1 MKKKEDL
8 YYKFMFTSLKRII
21 KFGWNNFYRNKGLS
35 FSSTFIMTIA
45 ILLIVSLLFF
55 REASQF
61 FISYIQE
68 KVDISVSFNLNIDEE
83 KIFEVK
89 NELLKM
95 EEIRNIEY
103 SSQEEELENFKQKH
117 QDDEILMRS
126 LEEAQLFNPFPL
138 PAVLNIKAWSADQ
151 YEQIVESLEDEKYR
165 NIIYY
170 IDYHDRRLIIERV
183 FIATERTNQ
192 IVIIISSI
200 LILIAILIIFTT
212 TKLAILHQKE
222 EIIVQRLVGASNWFI
237 RSPFLIQGMIS
248 GFFAA
253 LISFLIPVTAIYF
266 WGQEIN
272 ALFPKFFWDGD
283 VSAYFFDRIF
293 LIFLVQVVIGV
304 GLGIISSA
312 IAVRKYLKV

>member
-126 LEEAQLFNPFPL
+126 LEEAKLFNPFPL

-183 FIATERTNQ
+183 FSITKWINQ
-192 IVIIISSI
+192 IFIILSSI
-200 LILIAILIIFTT
+200 FILIAILITFNTI
-212 TKLAILHQKE
+212 KLTILNQKE
-222 EIIVQRLVGASNWFI
+222 ELIIQRLVGASNWFI
-237 RSPFLIQGMIS
+237 SGPFLIQGIIS
-248 GFFAA
+248 GFFAS
-253 LISFLIPVTAIYF
+253 LISFLISLGFVYLLEFQIESLFFEFNIFSYF
-266 WGQEIN
+266 LNQAFI
-272 ALFPKFFWDGD
+272 
-283 VSAYFFDRIF
+283 
-293 LIFLVQVVIGV
+293 IFLVQVIIGIT
-304 GLGIISSA
+304 LGIISSVIA
-312 IAVRKYLKV
+312 IRKYLKA

>member
-183 FIATERTNQ
+183 FSITKWINQ
-192 IVIIISSI
+192 IFIILSSI
-200 LILIAILIIFTT
+200 FILIAILITFNTI
-212 TKLAILHQKE
+212 KLTILNQKE
-222 EIIVQRLVGASNWFI
+222 ELIIQRLVGASNWFI
-237 RSPFLIQGMIS
+237 SGPFLIQGIIS
-248 GFFAA
+248 GFFAS
-253 LISFLIPVTAIYF
+253 LISFLISLGFVYLLEFQIESLFFEFNIFSYF
-266 WGQEIN
+266 LNQAFI
-272 ALFPKFFWDGD
+272 
-283 VSAYFFDRIF
+283 
-293 LIFLVQVVIGV
+293 IFLVQVIIGIT
-304 GLGIISSA
+304 LGIISSIIA
-312 IAVRKYLKV
+312 IRKYLKA

>member
-1 MKKKEDL
+1 
-8 YYKFMFTSLKRII
+8 MFTSLKRII

-183 FIATERTNQ
+183 FSITKWINQ
-192 IVIIISSI
+192 IFIILSSI
-200 LILIAILIIFTT
+200 FILIAILITFNTI
-212 TKLAILHQKE
+212 KLTILNQKE
-222 EIIVQRLVGASNWFI
+222 ELIIQRLVGASNWFI
-237 RSPFLIQGMIS
+237 SGPFLIQGIIS
-248 GFFAA
+248 GFFAS
-253 LISFLIPVTAIYF
+253 LISFLISLGFVYLLEFQIESLFFEFNIFSYF
-266 WGQEIN
+266 LNQAFI
-272 ALFPKFFWDGD
+272 
-283 VSAYFFDRIF
+283 
-293 LIFLVQVVIGV
+293 IFLVQVIIGIT
-304 GLGIISSA
+304 LGIISSIIA
-312 IAVRKYLKV
+312 IRKYLKA

>member
-1 MKKKEDL
+1 
-8 YYKFMFTSLKRII
+8 MFTSLKRII

-126 LEEAQLFNPFPL
+126 LEEAKLFNPFPL

-183 FIATERTNQ
+183 FSITKWINQ
-192 IVIIISSI
+192 IFIILSSI
-200 LILIAILIIFTT
+200 FILIAILITFNTI
-212 TKLAILHQKE
+212 KLTILNQKE
-222 EIIVQRLVGASNWFI
+222 ELIIQRLVGASNWFI
-237 RSPFLIQGMIS
+237 SGPFLIQGIIS
-248 GFFAA
+248 GFFAS
-253 LISFLIPVTAIYF
+253 LISFLISLGFVYLLEFQIESLFFEFNIFSYF
-266 WGQEIN
+266 LNQAFI
-272 ALFPKFFWDGD
+272 
-283 VSAYFFDRIF
+283 
-293 LIFLVQVVIGV
+293 IFLVQVIIGIT
-304 GLGIISSA
+304 LGIISSVIA
-312 IAVRKYLKV
+312 IRKYLKA